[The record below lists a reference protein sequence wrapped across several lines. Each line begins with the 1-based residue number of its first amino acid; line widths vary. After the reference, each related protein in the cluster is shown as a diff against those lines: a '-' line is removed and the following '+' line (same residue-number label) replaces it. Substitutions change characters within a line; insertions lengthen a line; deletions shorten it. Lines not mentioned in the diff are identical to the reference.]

1 MVLWSSSRFLPAI
14 MQSPWAPSR
23 PEARNRR
30 FEAKINTENIIV
42 DGFCKFKASAACTTA
57 HPLPV
62 SASLAQ
68 TLAPVQPNAVVAQI
82 VAFHLELRWCPWALA
97 PALAA
102 HLRDRHLAAA
112 GAAGAAGADTADAA
126 LDVAGAAG
134 PQLRACLAAA
144 RVAPC

>member
-1 MVLWSSSRFLPAI
+1 
-14 MQSPWAPSR
+14 
-23 PEARNRR
+23 
-30 FEAKINTENIIV
+30 V

-82 VAFHLELRWCPWALA
+82 VAFHLELQWCPWALA

-102 HLRDRHLAAA
+102 AHLRDRHLA
-112 GAAGAAGADTADAA
+112 AAGAAGADTADAA

>member
-1 MVLWSSSRFLPAI
+1 MTV
-14 MQSPWAPSR
+14 
-23 PEARNRR
+23 
-30 FEAKINTENIIV
+30 
-42 DGFCKFKASAACTTA
+42 SANLKPRLRALKLHATA

-68 TLAPVQPNAVVAQI
+68 TVAPVQPNAVVAQI
-82 VAFHLELRWCPWALA
+82 VAFHLELQWCPWALA
-97 PALAA
+97 PALAAA

-112 GAAGAAGADTADAA
+112 GVAGADTADVA
-126 LDVAGAAG
+126 LDAAGAAG

>member
-1 MVLWSSSRFLPAI
+1 MVLWSSSRFLPAK
-14 MQSPWAPSR
+14 MQSPWPPSR
-23 PEARNRR
+23 PKARSRR

-82 VAFHLELRWCPWALA
+82 VAFHLELPWCPWALA

-102 HLRDRHLAAA
+102 ARLRDHHLA
-112 GAAGAAGADTADAA
+112 AAGAAGADTADAA
-126 LDVAGAAG
+126 LDAALDAAG
-134 PQLRACLAAA
+134 AAA